1 VARALPTPVLEVA
14 PGEAVLLREVFALEP
29 AALERS
35 VARAEEPL
43 RPAAARRRGSDPE
56 PILTIAVADALAAG
70 ALHLAA
76 NGGGITLWAKG
87 LRVGDFSLPVPLES
101 LSGRLWLTDA
111 GIRKGFAAI
120 QKVALAHGRALVA
133 TAADRLVLVPPTS
146 ERRRALE
153 RFLAHCRA
161 VVEAGKDAAG
171 IAPILRHDDPAPA
184 ATGALASARLPGL
197 VRVWMPLLLRHALG
211 RPVETDTAWLQWK
224 AAKLRDKKG
233 LLSIELGSRHDWIAR
248 ALGDAARPRDAYA
261 AAALVVAEVAEQASM
276 PADEVALALARI
288 LATSFAGPRQ

>member
-1 VARALPTPVLEVA
+1 V
-14 PGEAVLLREVFALEP
+14 EAT
-29 AALERS
+29 S
-35 VARAEEPL
+35 
-43 RPAAARRRGSDPE
+43 RPSAARRRGSDPE
-56 PILTIAVADALAAG
+56 PILTIAVADALGAG

-87 LRVGDFSLPVPLES
+87 LRVGDFALPHPLES

-133 TAADRLVLVPPTS
+133 TAADQLVLVPPAS

-161 VVEAGKDAAG
+161 AVRAGTDAAG
-171 IAPILRHDDPAPA
+171 VAPLIDEGRASAGPN
-184 ATGALASARLPGL
+184 GALGPARLPGL
-197 VRVWMPLLLRHALG
+197 VRAWLPLLLRHALG
-211 RPVETDTAWLQWK
+211 RPVEVDTAWLQWK

-248 ALGDAARPRDAYA
+248 ALADGAHPRDAIA
-261 AAALVVAEVAEQASM
+261 AAMLVVADIAG
-276 PADEVALALARI
+276 PAGIAPDDVALGLARI
-288 LATSFAGPRQ
+288 LATSFSGPR